1 MKDSLKEN
9 KTVLEEETKK
19 VLFRLGYPVET
30 QIIVAEACG
39 NEFVR
44 LAGCRPETQNR
55 HVSHVCPGFTPQ
67 IISVSQGA
75 VGREDGLQP
84 TRAGGEQL

>member
-44 LAGCRPETQNR
+44 LAGCRPETQGND
-55 HVSHVCPGFTPQ
+55 VSQIDVGFTPHMGN
-67 IISVSQGA
+67 VSQA
-75 VGREDGLQP
+75 TIGREDGLQP
-84 TRAGGEQL
+84 TRAGGEQR

>member
-44 LAGCRPETQNR
+44 LAGCRPETQKVG
-55 HVSHVCPGFTPQ
+55 VSHRTYGFTPQ
-67 IISVSQGA
+67 RKNVSHKEI
-75 VGREDGLQP
+75 GREDGLQP
-84 TRAGGEQL
+84 TRAGGEQR